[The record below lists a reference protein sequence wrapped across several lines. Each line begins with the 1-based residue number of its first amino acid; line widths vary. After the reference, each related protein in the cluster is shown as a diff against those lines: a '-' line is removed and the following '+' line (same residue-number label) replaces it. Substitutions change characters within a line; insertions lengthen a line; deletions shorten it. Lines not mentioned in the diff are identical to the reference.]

1 MNATLTRLLRRP
13 LVGDALSLYAVQGLN
28 FLVPLLLL
36 PYLLRVLSPQGYGAV
51 VFAQSLIGY
60 GVILTEFGFNLTAA
74 RDISVARGDPGA
86 IARVYWTTTAAKLGL
101 LLVSGCL
108 LGVVAA
114 LVPAF
119 RSEWPLV
126 AASGL
131 LLAGNVALPQWYF
144 QGEERLRDIA
154 IVQAVSKCLVSA
166 SAVLLVRSPRDT
178 FAAALILSS
187 PQLIGAGVA
196 VCLRKRI
203 APAQFYL
210 PTLEDLAGAL
220 RRSAHLFLAIVST
233 TLYLDTNTLILG
245 LVCGHREVALY
256 SVANRLVSA
265 TRMVSIPIT
274 QAVFPRASYLFAT
287 QREQAWELMRRLA
300 RLLFPV
306 VGLACLAL
314 ALFAPPIVKIVGG
327 ASYADAAWVVRIMA
341 PVPLFVVTATLLS
354 QTIMVNIGLAKPLA
368 RIYLTVGAVN
378 LAILPALAAR
388 FGADGAAACLS
399 TAEAL
404 GPLLMI
410 WTLARHKDA
419 LGYR

>member
-1 MNATLTRLLRRP
+1 MSASLAQLLRRP
-13 LVGDALSLYAVQGLN
+13 FVGDALSLYAVQGLN
-28 FLVPLLLL
+28 FLMPLLLL
-36 PYLLRVLSPQGYGAV
+36 PYLLRILSPQGYGAI
-51 VFAQSLIGY
+51 VFAQSLMGY

-74 RDISVARGDPGA
+74 RDVSVSRGDPGA
-86 IARVYWTTTAAKLGL
+86 VARVYWTTTAAKTGL
-101 LLVSGCL
+101 LLVSACI
-108 LGVVAA
+108 LGAVAA

-131 LLAGNVALPQWYF
+131 LLVGNVALPQWYF

-154 IVQAVSKCLVSA
+154 IVQAASKCLVSA
-166 SAVLLVRSPRDT
+166 GAVLLVRSPHDT
-178 FAAALILSS
+178 LAAALILSS
-187 PQLIGAGVA
+187 PQLIGAGIA

-203 APAQFYL
+203 APAQFYR
-210 PTLEDLAGAL
+210 PTLADLLGAL

-265 TRMVSIPIT
+265 TRMVSVPVT

-287 QREQAWELMRRLA
+287 QREQAWVLMRRLA
-300 RLLFPV
+300 RVLVPV
-306 VGLACLAL
+306 VAAACLAL
-314 ALFAPPIVKIVGG
+314 ALLAPTIVKIVGG
-327 ASYADAAWVVRIMA
+327 AVYADAALTLRIMA
-341 PVPLFVVTATLLS
+341 PVPLLVVAATLLS
-354 QTIMVNIGLAKPLA
+354 QTIMVNVGLAKPLA
-368 RIYLTVGAVN
+368 RIYLTVGALNV
-378 LAILPALAAR
+378 AVLPVLAAR

-399 TAEAL
+399 AAETL

-410 WTLARHKDA
+410 RTLARHRES